1 MKIIGFRISRSDI
14 LKASQMTTQNLSFAA
29 ANCFRQM
36 VRESIEQQFDAF
48 KARKFN
54 LETEWKSNYPT
65 VREKDR
71 VKLIII
77 LRVTT
82 SAFEKSTLITV

>member
-1 MKIIGFRISRSDI
+1 
-14 LKASQMTTQNLSFAA
+14 
-29 ANCFRQM
+29 M

-54 LETEWKSNYPT
+54 LETEWKNNYPT
-65 VREKDR
+65 VRELDR

-82 SAFEKSTLITV
+82 SAFEKSALITA

>member
-1 MKIIGFRISRSDI
+1 
-14 LKASQMTTQNLSFAA
+14 MTTQNLSFAV
-29 ANCFRQM
+29 ANCFWQM

-54 LETEWKSNYPT
+54 LETEWKNNYPT
-65 VREKDR
+65 VRELDR

-82 SAFEKSTLITV
+82 SAFEKSALITA